1 MKKPYQIEA
10 QRAVK
15 QLEAMAADGNPAVQ
29 MVLPMAEMVGW
40 LRKGVGEL
48 IRQAG
53 LQLMDLLMQEEVRGL
68 AGERSQRPPER
79 EGSPVGHRTWLLR
92 GDGPEGSSPAAA
104 SADGR
109 RQRGPIRKLRNVP
122 PRRAADRNRV
132 GAVDARTEHEEIRRI
147 GARVYGGIRAG
158 EERRQRTFHRS
169 EPGEVEGHD
178 GAPAGQDAAVRVAD
192 RRNAIRRAADGGCV
206 GHR

>member
-40 LRKGVGEL
+40 LRRGVGEL

-68 AGERSQRPPER
+68 AGERSQRQPER
-79 EGSPVGHRTWLLR
+79 TAGRWGTER
-92 GDGPEGSSPAAA
+92 GYCVVMGQKSSPSAA
-104 SADGR
+104 SADAR
-109 RQRGPIRKLRNVP
+109 R
-122 PRRAADRNRV
+122 
-132 GAVDARTEHEEIRRI
+132 
-147 GARVYGGIRAG
+147 
-158 EERRQRTFHRS
+158 
-169 EPGEVEGHD
+169 
-178 GAPAGQDAAVRVAD
+178 
-192 RRNAIRRAADGGCV
+192 
-206 GHR
+206 

>member
-1 MKKPYQIEA
+1 
-10 QRAVK
+10 
-15 QLEAMAADGNPAVQ
+15 
-29 MVLPMAEMVGW
+29 MVFCPHCVY
-40 LRKGVGEL
+40 KGVGNAQP
-48 IRQAG
+48 RT
-53 LQLMDLLMQEEVRGL
+53 D
-68 AGERSQRPPER
+68 QRDSPPA
-79 EGSPVGHRTWLLR
+79 P

-192 RRNAIRRAADGGCV
+192 ATQRHSKGSRWWLSWASVKTGEKRY
-206 GHR
+206 

>member
-68 AGERSQRPPER
+68 AGERSQRQPER
-79 EGSPVGHRTWLLR
+79 TASRWGTERGYCVVMGQKVPVRRPRVRTADDKEVRLGSY
-92 GDGPEGSSPAAA
+92 EM
-104 SADGR
+104 
-109 RQRGPIRKLRNVP
+109 
-122 PRRAADRNRV
+122 
-132 GAVDARTEHEEIRRI
+132 
-147 GARVYGGIRAG
+147 
-158 EERRQRTFHRS
+158 FHRGEPLTETVWEQLMLGLSTRKYGESVREFTEAYGLEKSAVS
-169 EPGEVEGHD
+169 EHFIEARHD